1 MYYKPV
7 KNTLSTPSLW
17 KVEGWAARLP
27 ERTVWIFLGITLLL
41 ALVHFDPKVSIAGD
55 DSAYIYRALLF
66 VRKGQYPSFQGPL
79 YPLLLAPFIALL
91 GLKLAI
97 LKMLSVLCTL
107 GTVWFTWRTLRLHE
121 GQRAAWLGILLV
133 MIFNYSVLTFASLTY
148 SEAFFMF
155 LQAVLVWWVAR
166 VESRSASLENRR
178 SLWRWTVGGL
188 LAVLM
193 FLARSIG
200 MATLASLTLW
210 LLLRRCWREALL
222 LVFGTAAIY
231 GSYHAAKSIL
241 FKEKEPH
248 FQSQAEGL
256 LLKDP
261 YNPQAGRED
270 LAGFVSRFQEN
281 SVLYFSKRM
290 VQMLGFLPVTSTKKF
305 PALAVLVWILL
316 IGGAFI
322 HLTRGDAVAAFVI
335 IYTMVFSAI
344 TFVVL
349 QTRWDQERL
358 IMVVVPY
365 VLFSVFSLAGA
376 ADQGI
381 ARKWVRGSVLV
392 LFTIIAFANTGR
404 TLSNLGRHTTLLR
417 KTLAGDALYG
427 FTPDLINFIKMSQY
441 AAKNLPPEAKIVSRK
456 PTISSIYAGGREFE
470 GMYVAPPQ
478 HPDSCLAW
486 FRKRGAEY
494 VIDARLRQNPYK
506 YTGQYITTI
515 THTLFQIQSKYPEKI
530 HLLHRIGQAE
540 EAYLYKIDLR

>member
-1 MYYKPV
+1 MKKTSSKPSSWQ
-7 KNTLSTPSLW
+7 L
-17 KVEGWAARLP
+17 EEWASRLP

-148 SEAFFMF
+148 SEALFMF
-155 LQAVLVWWVAR
+155 LQAVMVWWVAR
-166 VESRSASLENRR
+166 LAVLSTSPEKPRPFWQWAG
-178 SLWRWTVGGL
+178 GGL
-188 LAVLM
+188 LSVLM

-200 MATLASLTLW
+200 IATVASLTFW
-210 LLLRRCWREALL
+210 LLLRRRWREALL
-222 LVFGTAAIY
+222 LALWSAAIY
-231 GSYHAAKSIL
+231 GSYHVTKSII
-241 FKEKEPH
+241 FKENEPH
-248 FQSQAEGL
+248 FKSQAEGL

-261 YNPQAGRED
+261 YNPQAGKED
-270 LAGFVSRFQEN
+270 LAGFVNRFTEN
-281 SVLYFSKRM
+281 SVLYFSKRIL
-290 VQMLGFLPVTSTKKF
+290 QMLGFLPVTSTKKF

-322 HLTRGDAVAAFVI
+322 HLRRGDAVAAFVI

-365 VLFSVFSLAGA
+365 VLFSVFSLADA
-376 ADQGI
+376 AGQGF
-381 ARKWVRGSVLV
+381 AKKWVRGSALMI
-392 LFTIIAFANTGR
+392 FIIVAFANTGR
-404 TLSNLGRHTTLLR
+404 TLSNLERHITLLR

-506 YTGQYITTI
+506 YTGHYITTI
-515 THTLFQIQSKYPEKI
+515 TQTLYQIQSKYPEKI